1 MGTYTTNYKLFM
13 PTVGEQ
19 GWGELVNGNFTT
31 IDAAMKS
38 LSNDIG
44 TLETETDAVEERVT
58 TIENRMGTGT
68 YIANAKVPIMIKLT
82 TTDEG
87 YGVFNAT
94 NANETT
100 PLFGFHVINADDTQ
114 TMSVTGSTN
123 YTGDQTISVYGINR
137 LTGEERFLK
146 SMATKYSGSKTVS
159 GITVK
164 YVEYVRAT
172 GNSFSVTGYTRPA
185 IYVGSPE

>member
-1 MGTYTTNYKLFM
+1 MGTYTTNYNLFM

-19 GWGELVNGNFTT
+19 GWGDLVNGNFTT
-31 IDAAMKS
+31 IDTTMKV
-38 LSNDIG
+38 LNTRIG
-44 TLETETDAVEERVT
+44 TLETEADAVEERVT
-58 TIENRMGTGT
+58 TIENRLGTGT
-68 YIANAKVPIMIKLT
+68 YIANAKVPVIIKLT
-82 TTDEG
+82 TTNEG

-100 PLFGFHVINADDTQ
+100 PLFGFHVVNPDDTH
-114 TMSVTGSTN
+114 TMSVTGTTN
-123 YTGDQTISVYGINR
+123 YSGDQTISVYGINR
-137 LTGEERFLK
+137 VTGEERFLK

-159 GITVK
+159 DITVK
-164 YVEYVRAT
+164 YIEYVRAT